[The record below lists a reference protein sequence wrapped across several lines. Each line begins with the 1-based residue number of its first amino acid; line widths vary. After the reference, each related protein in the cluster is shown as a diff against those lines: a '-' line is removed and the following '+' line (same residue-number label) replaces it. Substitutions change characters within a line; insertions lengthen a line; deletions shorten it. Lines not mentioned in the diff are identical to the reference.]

1 MKMFNQKININDPVK
16 VKLTEYGMQI
26 YMAYSAE
33 QLKKSSIKPTK
44 PKKDE
49 QGFITL
55 PFHRLVNI
63 FGVNLT
69 PVEGAEL
76 FENNEIVFETPLIII
91 EDEVDKIHIKEHEQT
106 ERRNLA
112 ENTKYKKG
120 EKVVLI
126 TGGIDWIF
134 TYQER
139 LCDYGDLAHRIID
152 PQGRECDQPIWA
164 LRYANKEELVA
175 NKRLSL
181 SGLKP

>member
-1 MKMFNQKININDPVK
+1 MKIFNQKININDPVK

-33 QLKKSSIKPTK
+33 KLKKSSIKPTK

-49 QGFITL
+49 EGFITL

-63 FGVNLT
+63 FGDQLT

-76 FENNEIVFETPLIII
+76 FENNEVIYETPLILI
-91 EDEVDKIHIKEHEQT
+91 EDEVDKIYKKEYE
-106 ERRNLA
+106 ESEKRMFA
-112 ENTKYKKG
+112 ENTKFKKG

-139 LCDYGDLAHRIID
+139 LHNHGDNAHRIID
-152 PQGRECDQPIWA
+152 PQGRENDQPIWA
-164 LRYANKEELVA
+164 LRYPNKEEVEA

-181 SGLKP
+181 CGLKP